1 MAFES
6 PASIL
11 YDVNGNPM
19 AVTGGIA
26 VPVSTSALIV
36 AGMTTAGTASYFKT
50 DADGTLFITGSISSV
65 AAGTQTVT
73 GTVAIQGIT
82 NVSGAFPVFVSASN
96 LLTIT
101 GSVTVGNQP
110 TVNQGNSG
118 SFAQS
123 WRVQLTDGTQA
134 IGNNQS
140 VPLWISGTVTPTG
153 TQTVTG
159 SVSVLNS
166 VTGSMS
172 VLNTVT
178 VRDAGNANSSVT
190 SVASSATS
198 VTLIA
203 SNANR
208 KGATIYNN
216 STKKLYVKLGATAST
231 TSFSVL
237 LFANAY
243 WEVPAFYTGVVDG
256 IWDAVNGAALVTEV
270 T

>member
-26 VPVSTSALIV
+26 VPVSTSALLV
-36 AGMTTAGTASYFKT
+36 AGMTTSGAATYFRT
-50 DADGTLFITGSISSV
+50 DNDGTLVITGSISSI
-65 AAGTQTVT
+65 AAGTQNVS

-82 NVSGAFPVFVSASN
+82 NVSGALPVFISGSN
-96 LLTIT
+96 LLSVT
-101 GSVTVGNQP
+101 GSITVGNQP

-123 WRVQLTDGTQA
+123 WKVQLTDGTQA
-134 IGNNQS
+134 IGNSQA
-140 VPLWISGTVTPTG
+140 VPLWVSGTVAPVG
-153 TQTVTG
+153 IQTVTG

-166 VTGSMS
+166 LTGSVS

-178 VRDAGNANSSVT
+178 TRATGAPTSVVTSVGSSVSSVT
-190 SVASSATS
+190 
-198 VTLIA
+198 LLG

-208 KGATIYNN
+208 RGATVYNN
-216 STKKLYVKLGATAST
+216 STRKLYLKLGAAAST

-237 LFANAY
+237 LFANSY
-243 WEVPAFYTGVVDG
+243 WEVPAFYTGVIDG

>member
-1 MAFES
+1 MPFES

-26 VPVSTSALIV
+26 IPVSTSAMII
-36 AGMTTAGTASYFKT
+36 AGMTTTGTASYFRT
-50 DADGTLFITGSISSV
+50 EADGTLVITGSISSV

-73 GTVAIQGIT
+73 GTVALQGVT
-82 NVSGAFPVFVSASN
+82 NVSGALPVFISASN
-96 LLTIT
+96 LLTVT

-118 SFAQS
+118 SFAQA

-140 VPLWISGTVTPTG
+140 VPVWVSGTVAPVG

-166 VTGSMS
+166 LTGSMTVS
-172 VLNTVT
+172 NTVN
-178 VRDAGNANSSVT
+178 VRSAGNATSAVT
-190 SVASSATS
+190 SVPSSDI
-198 VTLIA
+198 VTGKQIGRA
-203 SNANR
+203 H
-208 KGATIYNN
+208 
-216 STKKLYVKLGATAST
+216 V
-231 TSFSVL
+231 
-237 LFANAY
+237 
-243 WEVPAFYTGVVDG
+243 
-256 IWDAVNGAALVTEV
+256 
-270 T
+270 

>member
-1 MAFES
+1 MPFES

-26 VPVSTSALIV
+26 IPVSTSAMII
-36 AGMTTAGTASYFKT
+36 AGMTTTGTASYFRT
-50 DADGTLFITGSISSV
+50 EADGTLVITGSISSV

-73 GTVAIQGIT
+73 GTVALQGVT
-82 NVSGAFPVFVSASN
+82 NVSGALPVFISASN
-96 LLTIT
+96 LLTVT

-118 SFAQS
+118 SFAQA

-140 VPLWISGTVTPTG
+140 VPVWVSGTVAPVG

-166 VTGSMS
+166 LTGSMTVS
-172 VLNTVT
+172 NTVN
-178 VRDAGNANSSVT
+178 VRSAGNATSAVT
-190 SVASSATS
+190 SVPSSATS
-198 VTLIA
+198 VTILA
-203 SNANR
+203 SNSNR
-208 KGATIYNN
+208 KGATVYNN
-216 STKKLYVKLGATAST
+216 STRRLYIKLGATAST

-237 LFANAY
+237 LFANSY
-243 WEVPAFYTGVVDG
+243 WEVPAFYTGVIDG
-256 IWDAVNGAALVTEV
+256 IWDSVNGAALVTEV